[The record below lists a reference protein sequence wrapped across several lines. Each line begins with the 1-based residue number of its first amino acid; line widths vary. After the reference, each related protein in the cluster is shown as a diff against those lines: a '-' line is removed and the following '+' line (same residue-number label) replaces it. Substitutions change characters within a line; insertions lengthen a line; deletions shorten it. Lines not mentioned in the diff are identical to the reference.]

1 MSFRVWRHIRNAYT
15 SRRPL
20 VLLILGPLLLAGC
33 GVPISAADLTLTP
46 EASSTPEVLVAASS
60 RILGGDSAVRAPTA
74 PSALLT
80 PQPSS
85 TPRAPTSPA
94 SGTAGPTSSPTPTG
108 TLTPSPSG
116 TPFGTPAPTATA
128 PSAGALTAQ
137 ALAILNKYRTDS
149 GRPPLTVNAALAAAA
164 SGYAK
169 QLADANWFNCGC
181 DFHTGP
187 DGSQPDQRVYRA
199 GYSGLW
205 KGEAIAG
212 GQATAQDVINT
223 WLNSPAHAA
232 IILDPA
238 AVDVGIG
245 YYYKANDTFH
255 HYWVLT
261 TGVP

>member
-1 MSFRVWRHIRNAYT
+1 LR

-20 VLLILGPLLLAGC
+20 ALFALASLLLAAC

-46 EASSTPEVLVAASS
+46 EISPTPDNILVAVSSRSIDGDPAVRPLAAAASS
-60 RILGGDSAVRAPTA
+60 SPLASLTA
-74 PSALLT
+74 RPSA
-80 PQPSS
+80 
-85 TPRAPTSPA
+85 SPA
-94 SGTAGPTSSPTPTG
+94 STGTPGPTSTPSITPTPTV
-108 TLTPSPSG
+108 TPTA
-116 TPFGTPAPTATA
+116 TPFGTPAPTATPA
-128 PSAGALTAQ
+128 PAGGSLTDQ

-149 GRPPLTVNAALAAAA
+149 GRPPLRVNAALAAAA
-164 SGYAK
+164 NAYAK
-169 QLADANWFNCGC
+169 TMADNNWFYCGC

-199 GYSGLW
+199 GYTGQW

-212 GQATAQDVINT
+212 GQDSAQSVINT

-232 IILDPA
+232 IVLDPS
-238 AVDVGIG
+238 AVEVGIG
-245 YYYKANDTFH
+245 YYYKAGDLYA